1 MYYFDRISYI
11 VCEWKVS
18 AKFFVQ
24 IASLGHLELP
34 LSFGQYEFLSN
45 AGILNCERFYNFNSV
60 LQVIPGKKTCK
71 AIHHLNVVACLF
83 KKLR

>member
-1 MYYFDRISYI
+1 MYYFDRRSYI

-18 AKFFVQ
+18 AEFFVQ
-24 IASLGHLELP
+24 IASLGHLQLP

-45 AGILNCERFYNFNSV
+45 VGILDCEHFCNFNSV
-60 LQVIPGKKTCK
+60 LQVIPGKKHAK
-71 AIHHLNVVACLF
+71 AIRRFNVVSCLF